1 VAEPIIRAVELKPYP
16 QAAIRPFVEWGILTE
31 AGAPEGVTCYHP
43 CHKCDEDLILQRD
56 GKAFTALCPLNE
68 WPATPMT
75 ADEVGVF
82 KVSVDQLGR
91 TLQRQNRFQGRFEQF
106 DERLYSLGS
115 QVVGP
120 KRLAFVLFVRADQEA
135 KSVLLSLKDRL
146 PGAPDRA
153 IVFTPTASIQD
164 VDMLRQLEN
173 AGVIAAPIETN
184 LKRPTTLE
192 LDYGWAVAEETASGE
207 RVRCPQLTPKQQKD
221 YSKHGYQ
228 RFDRLVFTGKI
239 PKRRSNEVLVN
250 GVAVTISNSLM
261 LPLLRY
267 VQELKKR
274 RGGWLPH
281 QILRDEEIM
290 PDDEAA
296 PARTISQLNGA
307 LKPGLLDKERP
318 LFETGGEGAYR
329 LSVHPDFIECAK
341 GPNWL
346 TEKFNG
352 LRDAVDEERQRR
364 KQRDRRRVR

>member
-1 VAEPIIRAVELKPYP
+1 
-16 QAAIRPFVEWGILTE
+16 
-31 AGAPEGVTCYHP
+31 
-43 CHKCDEDLILQRD
+43 
-56 GKAFTALCPLNE
+56 
-68 WPATPMT
+68 
-75 ADEVGVF
+75 
-82 KVSVDQLGR
+82 
-91 TLQRQNRFQGRFEQF
+91 
-106 DERLYSLGS
+106 
-115 QVVGP
+115 
-120 KRLAFVLFVRADQEA
+120 
-135 KSVLLSLKDRL
+135 
-146 PGAPDRA
+146 
-153 IVFTPTASIQD
+153 
-164 VDMLRQLEN
+164 MLRQLEN